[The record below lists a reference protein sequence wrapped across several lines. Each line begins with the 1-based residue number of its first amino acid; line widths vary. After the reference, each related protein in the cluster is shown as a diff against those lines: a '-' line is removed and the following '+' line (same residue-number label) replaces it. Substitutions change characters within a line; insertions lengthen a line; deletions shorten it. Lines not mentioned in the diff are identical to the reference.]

1 MNISPEFLPV
11 LVLAFGALLLFLQD
25 VLLEDVTLSRLISI
39 ALLLC
44 TTVLSLLLIQSHSH
58 AYIAGDSF
66 LFDSFSQIFGV
77 VFSLSALLVV
87 LTDSQFL
94 KRLSS
99 PFEFYV
105 LVVLA
110 TLGMYFV
117 AASTNLIALFVA
129 FEMSTVATYAMT
141 LFDKNNP
148 HSAEAAIKF
157 FVVGALSAGII
168 LYAISLVYLA
178 TGSIDLKPSFALI
191 SPSASRLLAIGFV
204 LLIVGFGFKVAAVPF
219 HLWLPD
225 TYDGAPYATTT
236 YLASASKVMGFAA
249 LLKIFLTMGPSVQ
262 ALSHLEWRVLFAA
275 LSIVTMSVGNLA
287 ALVQTRVKRML
298 AYSSISQ
305 SGYILIGLA
314 LASSFSYAVLIYFV
328 LSYAVS
334 KAGSFIVADYFE
346 TKFGA
351 STFDDYA
358 WLGRVAPLSAFSMSI
373 FLLSLAGIPP
383 LSVFVAKFFMFYAA
397 VKAGGAWIWLAV
409 AGVLNSALSLYYYAR
424 LIKNMYMGVANKQPR
439 EQAFQESISHVVPIA
454 ISLALTIALG
464 LAEAPI
470 LGASQHAINSLYQQ
484 ILTHP

>member
-1 MNISPEFLPV
+1 MVSHMNISPEFLPV

-249 LLKIFLTMGPSVQ
+249 LFKDI
-262 ALSHLEWRVLFAA
+262 SHNGTER
-275 LSIVTMSVGNLA
+275 
-287 ALVQTRVKRML
+287 
-298 AYSSISQ
+298 
-305 SGYILIGLA
+305 
-314 LASSFSYAVLIYFV
+314 ASAFTL
-328 LSYAVS
+328 
-334 KAGSFIVADYFE
+334 
-346 TKFGA
+346 
-351 STFDDYA
+351 
-358 WLGRVAPLSAFSMSI
+358 RVAC
-373 FLLSLAGIPP
+373 
-383 LSVFVAKFFMFYAA
+383 FVCGA
-397 VKAGGAWIWLAV
+397 VHCHDERRESRGARS
-409 AGVLNSALSLYYYAR
+409 NKSKKNAR
-424 LIKNMYMGVANKQPR
+424 LLKHFAIRLHPHRACASFKLLLRGFDILCVELRGVKGWVVHRRGLFRNK
-439 EQAFQESISHVVPIA
+439 VW
-454 ISLALTIALG
+454 G
-464 LAEAPI
+464 
-470 LGASQHAINSLYQQ
+470 
-484 ILTHP
+484 